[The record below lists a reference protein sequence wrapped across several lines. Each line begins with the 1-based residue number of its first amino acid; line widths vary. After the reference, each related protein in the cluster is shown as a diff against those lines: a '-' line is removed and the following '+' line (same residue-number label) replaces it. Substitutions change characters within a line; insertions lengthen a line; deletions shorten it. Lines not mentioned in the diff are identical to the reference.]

1 MIALARA
8 AAGLWPAGPV
18 LLAGGMP
25 WGILLPVMLL
35 GVAVGVW
42 RGNRDAA

>member
-1 MIALARA
+1 MIALAHA